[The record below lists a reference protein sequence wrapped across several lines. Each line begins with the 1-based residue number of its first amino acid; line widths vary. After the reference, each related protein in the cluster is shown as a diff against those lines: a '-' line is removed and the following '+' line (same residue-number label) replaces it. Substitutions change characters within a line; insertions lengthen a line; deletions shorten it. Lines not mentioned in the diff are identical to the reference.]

1 MNGLQ
6 RQRAKREEY
15 AERLAFILDGR
26 RRGISY
32 AALGRACDPPITQA
46 RVYQI
51 YSKALADIPAA
62 NLAELRKEERERL
75 ETLLDRYE
83 QAYEQSNPSEPK
95 VAMDALR
102 GIQAVGESLRKLD
115 GMDAPARHEVT
126 TEATVHYRVV
136 GVPPEELDA
145 L

>member
-1 MNGLQ
+1 MNGLEK
-6 RQRAKREEY
+6 QRAGREDR

-26 RRGISY
+26 RRGMSY
-32 AALGRACDPPITQA
+32 AAIGRDCDPPISQQ

-51 YSKALADIPAA
+51 YAKALADIPAP
-62 NLAELRKEERERL
+62 NLAELRREERERL
-75 ETLLDRYE
+75 ETLLERYE
-83 QAYEQSNPSEPK
+83 EIIDNGAAEPK
-95 VAMDALR
+95 LVMEALR

-136 GVPPEELDA
+136 GVPPEELEA